1 MFWKLTSLSASSPVE
16 TILDKE
22 NFTLEELL
30 DEEEIIQECKALNS
44 RLINFLRD
52 KAQVEQLLRYIVEE
66 SPNDAD
72 DSKRAFKFPFIS
84 CEVFTCEI
92 DVILKTLV
100 EEEELMDLLFSFLEP
115 SRPHSALLAGYFSK
129 VVICLMVR
137 KTAALMNYVKG
148 HQSVLC
154 QLVDLIGIT
163 SIMEVLVRLVGA
175 DDQVYPNFLDVMQWL
190 ADNNLLEMI
199 VDKFDP
205 SVSGDVSI
213 FINRP
218 EALYCNLSN
227 LNQSPPEVQANAA
240 ETLCAI
246 SRNAPSAL
254 ATQLSSPGF
263 VARIFGHAFEDS
275 HSKSGLVHSL
285 SVCTSLLDPRKS
297 APSSSMFNSYRG
309 QQMFESPVPV
319 SQETIGAMLPKL
331 SDLLMLLNV
340 ASDSTVLPTTYGEL
354 RPPLGKHRL
363 KIVEFIAVLLRTG
376 SEAAQKEL
384 VSSGVIKRTI
394 DLFFEYP
401 FNNALHHQV
410 ETIIL
415 SCLENK
421 SDLMVNHI
429 LRECNMIGKFLASDR
444 DSDLSGD
451 SQPTAAA
458 TGKKPP
464 RVGYI
469 GHITRISNKIGQ
481 LSNSNDQLKAYLQE
495 NSEWNEWQGS
505 VLQERNTVENVY
517 RWGCGRP
524 TTIQDRTRDSDEEDK
539 DYDVA
544 ALANNLS
551 QAFTYKMYGNDD
563 NEEDHNAL
571 DRDDD
576 VSLAQFLIPLLFFYH
591 TMIQTGMYLNNIVFE
606 NWYLFILTQDVY
618 FDDESAEVVI
628 SSLRLGD
635 DQGSSLFTNSDW
647 FTFQDNRFGST
658 PSDAAGSNTLQDE
671 ELNRAFNANTSSSD
685 DDEVVVGEEDDDLTR
700 NPKDSAAETNY
711 QMESPMGFFDFN
723 TLEKTEEA
731 LAEQPPE
738 WVGWSEPSSDMQ
750 VSGTGLN
757 PFLDDDDDDDSKN
770 MMNLDIPTPE
780 AKTEPVIPN
789 GSSSPT
795 EKSLCEKDVEFVGV
809 EAEGTEKAM
818 EQAMKEGTVGEAG
831 AMKRKMETTVENQK
845 AEEEGS
851 GVKEFNDNNYWKVD
865 QEVGVM
871 E

>member
-1 MFWKLTSLSASSPVE
+1 MFWKLTSLSASSPVD

-52 KAQVEQLLRYIVEE
+52 RAQVEQLLRYIVEE
-66 SPNDAD
+66 PPSDA

-84 CEVFTCEI
+84 CEIFTCEI

-100 EEEELMDLLFSFLEP
+100 EDEELMDLLFSFLEP

-129 VVICLMVR
+129 VVICLMIR
-137 KTAALMNYVKG
+137 KTAALMTYVKG
-148 HQSVLC
+148 HENVFC

-190 ADNNLLEMI
+190 ADSNLLEMI
-199 VDKFDP
+199 VDKLKP
-205 SVSGDVSI
+205 SS
-213 FINRP
+213 
-218 EALYCNLSN
+218 A
-227 LNQSPPEVQANAA
+227 PEVQANAA
-240 ETLCAI
+240 ETLCTI
-246 SRNAPSAL
+246 SRNAPSAV

-263 VARIFGHAFEDS
+263 VSRIFGHALEDS

-285 SVCTSLLDPRKS
+285 SVCSSLLDPRKS
-297 APSSSMFNSYRG
+297 AVSSSMFNSYRG
-309 QQMFESPVPV
+309 QHMFESPISV
-319 SQETIGAMLPKL
+319 SQETINAMLPKL
-331 SDLLMLLNV
+331 SDLLMLLTV

-384 VSSGVIKRTI
+384 IGSGTIKRTL

-410 ETIIL
+410 ESIIL

-429 LRECNMIGKFLASDR
+429 LRECNLIGKFIASDR
-444 DSDLSGD
+444 NSNLSGD
-451 SQPTAAA
+451 SQPTVAV

-464 RVGYI
+464 RVGYV

-481 LSNSNDQLKAYLQE
+481 LSNSNGQIKAYLQE
-495 NSEWNEWQGS
+495 NCEWNEWQGS

-524 TTIQDRTRDSDEEDK
+524 TTVQDSTRDSDEEDK

-544 ALANNLS
+544 ALANNLN
-551 QAFTYKMYGNDD
+551 QAFRYKMYGNDD
-563 NEEDHNAL
+563 NEEDNNAL
-571 DRDDD
+571 DRDD
-576 VSLAQFLIPLLFFYH
+576 
-591 TMIQTGMYLNNIVFE
+591 N
-606 NWYLFILTQDVY
+606 DVY

-635 DQGSSLFTNSDW
+635 DQGSLFTNSNW
-647 FTFQDNRFGST
+647 FTFQDDRFGST
-658 PSDAAGSNTLQDE
+658 PSDPAGSNVIEDV
-671 ELNRAFNANTSSSD
+671 ELNRTFHANNSSSD
-685 DDEVVVGEEDDDLTR
+685 DDEVVVGEDDELSV
-700 NPKDSAAETNY
+700 NPGDKATNITETNF
-711 QMESPMGFFDFN
+711 QIESPLGFFDFN
-723 TLEKTEEA
+723 TLDKTEEA
-731 LAEQPPE
+731 FAEQPPE
-738 WVGWSEPSSDMQ
+738 WVGWGEPSSDIQ

-757 PFLDDDDDDDSKN
+757 PFIDNDDDDDDDDDDDSKT
-770 MMNLDIPTPE
+770 MMNLDIPTLEIKPDD
-780 AKTEPVIPN
+780 PVVPN
-789 GSSSPT
+789 GSSPT
-795 EKSLCEKDVEFVGV
+795 ERSMFEKDVEFVGV

-818 EQAMKEGTVGEAG
+818 EQAMKEGIVGEAG
-831 AMKRKMETTVENQK
+831 AMKRNKMETV
-845 AEEEGS
+845 AEESS
-851 GVKEFNDNNYWKVD
+851 GGKEFNDNNYWKVD
-865 QEVGVM
+865 QQVGDV

>member
-16 TILDKE
+16 TVLDKE

-66 SPNDAD
+66 PPNDAA

-84 CEVFTCEI
+84 CEIFTCEI

-100 EEEELMDLLFSFLEP
+100 EDQELMDLLFSFLEP
-115 SRPHSALLAGYFSK
+115 NRPHSALLAGYFSK

-137 KTAALMNYVKG
+137 KTAALMSYVKG
-148 HQSVLC
+148 HQNVFC

-190 ADNNLLEMI
+190 ADSNLLEMI
-199 VDKFDP
+199 VDKLKA
-205 SVSGDVSI
+205 S
-213 FINRP
+213 
-218 EALYCNLSN
+218 
-227 LNQSPPEVQANAA
+227 SPPEVQANAA

-297 APSSSMFNSYRG
+297 AASSSMFSYRG
-309 QQMFESPVPV
+309 QHMFESPVPV

-384 VSSGVIKRTI
+384 VSSGIIKRTL

-401 FNNALHHQV
+401 YNNALHHQV
-410 ETIIL
+410 EAIIL

-444 DSDLSGD
+444 DSDLSSD
-451 SQPTAAA
+451 SQPTVSA

-469 GHITRISNKIGQ
+469 GHITRISNKIVQ
-481 LSNSNDQLKAYLQE
+481 LSDSSEQLKAYLQE
-495 NSEWNEWQGS
+495 TSEWNEWQGS

-551 QAFTYKMYGNDD
+551 QAFSNRMYGNDD
-563 NEEDHNAL
+563 NEEDQNAL

-576 VSLAQFLIPLLFFYH
+576 D
-591 TMIQTGMYLNNIVFE
+591 
-606 NWYLFILTQDVY
+606 DVY

-635 DQGSSLFTNSDW
+635 DQGSMFTNSDW

-658 PSDAAGSNTLQDE
+658 PSEAAGSNTLQDE
-671 ELNRAFNANTSSSD
+671 ELNRAFNANTISSD
-685 DDEVVVGEEDDDLTR
+685 DDDVVVGEEDDDLTR
-700 NPKDSAAETNY
+700 NPNKAETNF
-711 QMESPMGFFDFN
+711 QMGFFNFN
-723 TLEKTEEA
+723 TSEKTEEA
-731 LAEQPPE
+731 FAEQPPE

-770 MMNLDIPTPE
+770 MRNLDIATPE
-780 AKTEPVIPN
+780 GKTEPVIPN
-789 GSSSPT
+789 GSLSPT
-795 EKSLCEKDVEFVGV
+795 EKSLFEKDVEFVGV

-818 EQAMKEGTVGEAG
+818 EQVIKEGTVGEAG
-831 AMKRKMETTVENQK
+831 AMKRKTETVENHK
-845 AEEEGS
+845 SEEESS

-865 QEVGVM
+865 QEVGVL

>member
-66 SPNDAD
+66 PPNDAD

-84 CEVFTCEI
+84 CEIFTCEI

-100 EEEELMDLLFSFLEP
+100 EDEELMELLFSFLEP
-115 SRPHSALLAGYFSK
+115 NRPHSALLAGYFSK

-137 KTAALMNYVKG
+137 KTAALMSYVKG
-148 HQSVLC
+148 HQNVFC

-163 SIMEVLVRLVGA
+163 SIMEVIGFGSLGGG
-175 DDQVYPNFLDVMQWL
+175 DDHVYPNFLDVMQWL
-190 ADNNLLEMI
+190 ADSNLLEMI
-199 VDKFDP
+199 VDKLKP
-205 SVSGDVSI
+205 S
-213 FINRP
+213 
-218 EALYCNLSN
+218 
-227 LNQSPPEVQANAA
+227 SPPEVQSNAA

-254 ATQLSSPGF
+254 ASQLSSPGLTLKIGAM
-263 VARIFGHAFEDS
+263 VN
-275 HSKSGLVHSL
+275 K
-285 SVCTSLLDPRKS
+285 C
-297 APSSSMFNSYRG
+297 SS
-309 QQMFESPVPV
+309 PAPV

-331 SDLLMLLNV
+331 SDLLVLLTV

-376 SEAAQKEL
+376 SESAQKEL
-384 VSSGVIKRTI
+384 VSSGTIKRTL

-401 FNNALHHQV
+401 YNNALHHQV
-410 ETIIL
+410 ESILL

-421 SDLMVNHI
+421 SELMVNHI
-429 LRECNMIGKFLASDR
+429 LRECNLIGKFLASDR
-444 DSDLSGD
+444 DSDLSVD
-451 SQPTAAA
+451 SQPTVAA
-458 TGKKPP
+458 TGKKIP

-469 GHITRISNKIGQ
+469 GHITRICNKIGQ
-481 LSNSNDQLKAYLQE
+481 LSNSNDQIKAYLQE

-524 TTIQDRTRDSDEEDK
+524 TTVQDRLRDSDEEDK

-551 QAFTYKMYGNDD
+551 QAFRYQTYD
-563 NEEDHNAL
+563 NGDNGEDHIAL

-576 VSLAQFLIPLLFFYH
+576 
-591 TMIQTGMYLNNIVFE
+591 
-606 NWYLFILTQDVY
+606 DVY
-618 FDDESAEVVI
+618 FDDESAEVII

-635 DQGSSLFTNSDW
+635 DQGSLFTNSDW
-647 FTFQDNRFGST
+647 FTFQDDRFSNT
-658 PSDAAGSNTLQDE
+658 AGSNTIEDA
-671 ELNRAFNANTSSSD
+671 ELNRTFNANTSSSD
-685 DDEVVVGEEDDDLTR
+685 DDEVVVGVEDDDLTR
-700 NPKDSAAETNY
+700 SPKDSALNTG
-711 QMESPMGFFDFN
+711 ESPMGFFDFN

-731 LAEQPPE
+731 FAEQPPG
-738 WVGWSEPSSDMQ
+738 WVGWDEPSSDMQ
-750 VSGTGLN
+750 VSGRGLN
-757 PFLDDDDDDDSKN
+757 PFIDDDDDDDSKN
-770 MMNLDIPTPE
+770 MMNLDIPMLE

-795 EKSLCEKDVEFVGV
+795 EKSLFEKDVEFVGV

-818 EQAMKEGTVGEAG
+818 DQAMKEGIVGEAG
-831 AMKRKMETTVENQK
+831 AMKRNMETGEGNQRRRK
-845 AEEEGS
+845 VQEE
-851 GVKEFNDNNYWKVD
+851 
-865 QEVGVM
+865 
-871 E
+871 

>member
-22 NFTLEELL
+22 NFALEELL

-66 SPNDAD
+66 PPNDAA
-72 DSKRAFKFPFIS
+72 DSKRSFKFPFIS
-84 CEVFTCEI
+84 CEIFTCEI

-100 EEEELMDLLFSFLEP
+100 EDQELMDLLFSFLEP
-115 SRPHSALLAGYFSK
+115 NRPHTALLAGYFSK

-148 HQSVLC
+148 HQNVFC

-190 ADNNLLEMI
+190 ADSNLLEMI
-199 VDKFDP
+199 VDKLKP
-205 SVSGDVSI
+205 S
-213 FINRP
+213 
-218 EALYCNLSN
+218 
-227 LNQSPPEVQANAA
+227 SPPEVQANAA

-275 HSKSGLVHSL
+275 HSKTGLVHSL

-297 APSSSMFNSYRG
+297 AASSSMFNSYSG
-309 QQMFESPVPV
+309 QHMFESPVPA

-384 VSSGVIKRTI
+384 VSSGIIKRTL

-401 FNNALHHQV
+401 YNNALHHQV

-481 LSNSNDQLKAYLQE
+481 LSNSNDHLKAYLQE

-524 TTIQDRTRDSDEEDK
+524 TTVQDRTRDSDEEDK

-576 VSLAQFLIPLLFFYH
+576 
-591 TMIQTGMYLNNIVFE
+591 
-606 NWYLFILTQDVY
+606 DVY

-635 DQGSSLFTNSDW
+635 DQGSLFTNSDW
-647 FTFQDNRFGST
+647 FTFQDNRFGCT
-658 PSDAAGSNTLQDE
+658 PSDTAGSNTLQEDE
-671 ELNRAFNANTSSSD
+671 EFNRAFNANTSSSD

-700 NPKDSAAETNY
+700 NPKDSAAETNF
-711 QMESPMGFFDFN
+711 QMENPMGFFDFN
-723 TLEKTEEA
+723 TSDKTEEA
-731 LAEQPPE
+731 FAEQPPE

-757 PFLDDDDDDDSKN
+757 PFLDDDDSKN
-770 MMNLDIPTPE
+770 MMNLDIPMPE
-780 AKTEPVIPN
+780 AKMEPVIPN
-789 GSSSPT
+789 GSSSSPT
-795 EKSLCEKDVEFVGV
+795 ERSLFEKDVEFVGV

-831 AMKRKMETTVENQK
+831 AMKRKMETVENQK
-845 AEEEGS
+845 AEEESS
-851 GVKEFNDNNYWKVD
+851 GVKEFNDNNFWKVD
-865 QEVGVM
+865 QQVGVL